1 MKNEFD
7 GKEYYDKIKEDAL
20 RVMRKVL
27 EGLKKVDEKDQE
39 GLNNASQDRTEQH
52 SRSIV

>member
-27 EGLKKVDEKDQE
+27 EELKNVGEKDQE
-39 GLNNASQDRTEQH
+39 ELNNGFQDRTKQH
-52 SRSIV
+52 SRSII

>member
-20 RVMRKVL
+20 CVMRKVL
-27 EGLKKVDEKDQE
+27 EEMKKMGNEYQE
-39 GLNNASQDRTEQH
+39 GVNNESH
-52 SRSIV
+52 N